1 MEIATDTILSGKAK
15 VMVAGGFDDLC
26 EEGSYEFGN
35 MKATSNSETE
45 LAMGREPTEMSRP
58 TTTTRAGFMESQ
70 GVGVHIV
77 MSAKTALELGCPIR
91 GVLAFTSTSTDK
103 AGRSIPAPGRGAL
116 SIAREVQS
124 KHPPPILDIDYRA
137 RQISFRRKQIG
148 EWLSF
153 EQEQLKDELELRK
166 SKGDVVDTDFFASRV
181 ADLEAEAYRQEKDVL
196 ATYGMLMQNSEGADP
211 RIAPLRR
218 ALAVWGLT
226 ADDIGVL
233 SIHGTSTQAN
243 EKNETYM
250 WNTILKTLDRTAGN
264 AVPIVA
270 QKSLVGHAKGGAA
283 AWQMAGLLQS
293 IATGTVPGNRNADNV
308 DALFQQHPLLMFP
321 SKTIQTDGITAGVM
335 SSFGFGQVGGTALV
349 VHPRYVLAAAPPSVY
364 GSYKIRHKERYFKS
378 YRAMSEMMTTNAL
391 VKIKEAPPY
400 PIEIE
405 TPVLLN
411 SLARASP
418 DKKTGSYTFKE
429 TQPTEVK
436 PNLANVKAIEETLSV
451 SGPTAGVGV
460 DQELISSV
468 PTENQTFILRNFTDA
483 EIAYC
488 RAQPSFQ
495 ASFAARWV
503 GKEAVFKSLG
513 VSSKGAG
520 AAMKEIEILPSE
532 AGVPEVTLHGE
543 AKAAAAAKGIS
554 RIHLSLSHSDTV
566 AIAFA
571 QASTA

>member
-1 MEIATDTILSGKAK
+1 MEIAADTILSGKAK

-58 TTTTRAGFMESQ
+58 TTTTRAGVRHLYSHCLLLINSMIASSWSPKVSVCTSSCRPRPPLSLVAQFVASSLSPPRQRE
-70 GVGVHIV
+70 
-77 MSAKTALELGCPIR
+77 
-91 GVLAFTSTSTDK
+91 FTSVSLINYSQLSCSDK

-124 KHPPPILDIDYRA
+124 KHPSPILNVDYRA

-153 EQEQLKDELELRK
+153 EQEQLKDELELRR
-166 SKGDVVDTDFFASRV
+166 SKGEVVDTDFFASRV

-226 ADDIGVL
+226 ANDIGVL

-250 WNTILKTLDRTAGN
+250 WNTILKTLDRTSGN

-293 IATGTVPGNRNADNV
+293 IATGTIPGNRNADNV
-308 DALFQQHPLLMFP
+308 DAVFQQHSLLMFP

-335 SSFGFGQVGGTALV
+335 VCPLD
-349 VHPRYVLAAAPPSVY
+349 
-364 GSYKIRHKERYFKS
+364 YK
-378 YRAMSEMMTTNAL
+378 
-391 VKIKEAPPY
+391 
-400 PIEIE
+400 
-405 TPVLLN
+405 LN
-411 SLARASP
+411 
-418 DKKTGSYTFKE
+418 E
-429 TQPTEVK
+429 
-436 PNLANVKAIEETLSV
+436 
-451 SGPTAGVGV
+451 
-460 DQELISSV
+460 
-468 PTENQTFILRNFTDA
+468 
-483 EIAYC
+483 
-488 RAQPSFQ
+488 
-495 ASFAARWV
+495 
-503 GKEAVFKSLG
+503 
-513 VSSKGAG
+513 
-520 AAMKEIEILPSE
+520 
-532 AGVPEVTLHGE
+532 
-543 AKAAAAAKGIS
+543 
-554 RIHLSLSHSDTV
+554 
-566 AIAFA
+566 
-571 QASTA
+571 